1 MRYKLLFAGAAAM
14 GLMLLMFSTLLF
26 AVEGN
31 LELMP
36 FIFILL
42 LAICT
47 IVMGIVFFFA
57 GDDAM
62 RLAAYNFFKKKGGG
76 FILEGYEDF
85 TAKWGFH
92 TKLPK
97 KVEFETKQGQDEP
110 EWAEATPRTKWHV
123 RGSGVPIYFFFRGI
137 PQNIDPFTD
146 SPAVDSA
153 GIINKVIIQTSLQS
167 KIESMRQFLKDIGT
181 DPKVIYMLLGAIIL
195 TLLVGIVSWNCFQV
209 LAALA
214 EKQGISVAE
223 YTFLMG

>member
-1 MRYKLLFAGAAAM
+1 MKYKMLFAGASAL

-26 AVEGN
+26 AVEGA

-36 FIFILL
+36 FVFILVL
-42 LAICT
+42 SICT
-47 IVMGIVFFFA
+47 IVMGIIFFFA

-62 RLAAYNFFKKKGGG
+62 RLAVYNFFKKKGGG

-92 TKLPK
+92 IKLPK
-97 KVEFETKQGQDEP
+97 KVFFEKKYGQDEP

-123 RGSGVPIYFFFRGI
+123 RGSGVPLYFFFRGI

-153 GIINKVIIQTSLQS
+153 GIVNKAIILTSLQS
-167 KIESMRQFLKDIGT
+167 KIESMRQFLKDIGS
-181 DPKVIYMLLGAIIL
+181 DPKVLYLLIGAVVAIVV
-195 TLLVGIVSWNCFQV
+195 VGIISWNTLQV
-209 LAALA
+209 LMALA
-214 EKQGISVAE
+214 EKQGINVAE
-223 YTFLMG
+223 YTFLVG